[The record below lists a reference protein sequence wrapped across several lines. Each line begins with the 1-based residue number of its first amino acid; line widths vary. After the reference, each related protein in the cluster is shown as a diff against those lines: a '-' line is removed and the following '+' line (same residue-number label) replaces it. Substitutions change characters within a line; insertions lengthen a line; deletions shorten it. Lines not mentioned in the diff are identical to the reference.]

1 MTYTHTNNELTM
13 ENLGQDVQLKGW
25 VAKTRDLGGL
35 VFIDLRDR
43 FGITQLVMKPDALND
58 ELIRS
63 IKNEFVIEVRGI
75 VIERESKN
83 TRIVTGEI
91 EVEVTSLR
99 ILAKSLTPPLYITDQ
114 TDALEETRLK
124 YRYLDLRRPIM
135 QNYLIKR
142 HEITQ
147 SIRRVLVDQGY
158 YELETPILGKS
169 TPEGARDYLVPSR
182 LYPSTFYALP
192 QSPQIYKQLFMIA
205 GFEKYFQIAR
215 CFRDE
220 DLRADRQPEFTQ
232 VDIEASFIDENDV
245 MELTEKIMEKTL
257 KHVLGIE
264 IERPFSRIT
273 YDEAIST
280 YGTDKPD
287 IRYALHLTD
296 YTEFFKDIDVPLFD
310 SCETIKGIR
319 VDDASSLS
327 RKVIDQLTDLV
338 KKNHGKALAYL
349 KQQNGQYS
357 GSIRKFLDD
366 SQLASLDLKD
376 HAMILFVPGSFEDV
390 SKSLGALRI
399 RLAHMLDLIPKNE
412 YAFLWVTDWPL
423 LEYDAT
429 DERFYAKHHPFTA
442 PTDPMQLKN
451 DPHNARAR
459 AYDIVLNGYEI
470 GGGSIRIHDMDVQNM
485 MFKTLGL
492 QEEDVKDRFG
502 FFVEALRYGTPPHGG
517 IALGLDRIVMLLT
530 HTDNIKDVIAF
541 PKTQSA
547 KDIMMDAPSRVD
559 QTQLDELKMK
569 VGD

>member
-83 TRIVTGEI
+83 RRIVTGEI
-91 EVEVTSLR
+91 EVEVTSLS